1 MQNPI
6 QQFTQSS
13 IVFEKK
19 GNLSEKLKTLT
30 NSDYHRGQYFFAE
43 TSHTFPIYQCLQ
55 KVFRG
60 LFLYFV

>member
-13 IVFEKK
+13 IIFEKP

-30 NSDYHRGQYFFAE
+30 SSDYHRGQYFFAE
-43 TSHTFPIYQCLQ
+43 TSQTFPVY
-55 KVFRG
+55 
-60 LFLYFV
+60 